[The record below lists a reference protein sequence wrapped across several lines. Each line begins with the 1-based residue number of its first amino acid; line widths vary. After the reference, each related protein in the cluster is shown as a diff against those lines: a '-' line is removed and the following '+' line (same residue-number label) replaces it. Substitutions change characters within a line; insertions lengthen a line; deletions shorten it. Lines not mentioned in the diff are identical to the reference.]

1 MTQISR
7 TSIST
12 VLAAA
17 MACILTVSA
26 AIAADGGD
34 AAGST
39 TDSASGERRRA
50 DDGKEDALKE
60 IVVLGQRTTPEIA
73 RAAQEQA
80 PNLINLITAEEIQ
93 KLPDVNT
100 GEAVRR
106 VPGISLETDTGEGR
120 YINIRGLDAD
130 LNSTTFGGLRLPP
143 TNNSS
148 PSGAGRAVA
157 FDSIPVGFVGNI
169 KVTKS
174 NLPEQ
179 DAEALGGTI
188 DITPKTAPA
197 DGRAFAD
204 IKLGTGEELLRHTWI
219 TDLAGTAGTRFGGGN
234 GGYNP
239 FSVLLTASVYTDR
252 RGVDDAEAGFID
264 NQPAIA
270 DKAIAAFE
278 QRFYDYH
285 RERHGYG
292 ADFGY
297 APDEANQYFL
307 RYYDAGYSESVFRNR
322 LVWNFPLAPAIDPN
336 NPNGFIGIAGKPIT
350 VDSGAVP
357 GFTKALRDEKE
368 FLDSKVAEIGGKNLF
383 GDNTLDYHVGYTKGT
398 YTKPYDFNSAFN
410 NPALANVAY
419 DNTTQPNF
427 PVVRVL
433 PGTPSNG
440 TVTVNPADP
449 AGYQFASLLT
459 QSTHSDDHEWG
470 IGANFTLPTHL
481 TDRSDE
487 EFKFGINARIRNRT
501 TETPTDFVGAVPNL
515 PLSATVYG
523 NSINFYQ
530 GHYANGPQIDA
541 ATVRAAYAAA
551 LAAGNVVTDP
561 VANALNNQ
569 TDKEDVY
576 AAYGQYNFGF
586 GPLNII
592 AGLRIENTQA
602 TYGGFDD
609 SGSAVTNATCPILDP
624 IDQPTTHVCAVSSKR
639 SYTNFF
645 PTAQARYEIGPDLF
659 ARAAISST
667 IARPGFQQVTAA
679 TTTDTV
685 GDIITGNP
693 NLKPTTATG
702 LDLSIED
709 YLPHAGIASLGFFAK
724 NIKNYIVTDAVQ
736 SAGGAQNLGG
746 TLGIVRRIS
755 FGNAPTSHLYGV
767 EASYVQ
773 RFSDIL
779 PGPLGGLGVSANW
792 TWVDSRYTVP
802 VVNPATGLSTLSRD
816 SLLPSTSR
824 NTANFEVLYDMY
836 NLSMT
841 LGAYYTS
848 KNIFF
853 VGGSAALD
861 IWTQERFSVDFGSQ
875 YKVTDPFSV
884 YFNAKNLTNTALKI
898 TEGPG
903 DNRIIQRE
911 FYGVTL
917 QVGGNYKF

>member
-1 MTQISR
+1 MTQLSR

-12 VLAAA
+12 VLAAGI
-17 MACILTVSA
+17 ACILAGPA
-26 AIAADGGD
+26 ATAADAD
-34 AAGST
+34 AADSST
-39 TDSASGERRRA
+39 DASSGPTRRA
-50 DDGKEDALKE
+50 DDKEDALKE
-60 IVVLGQRTTPEIA
+60 ITVLGQRTTPEIA
-73 RAAQEQA
+73 RAAQRQA
-80 PNLINLITAEEIQ
+80 PNLINLTTAEEMQ

-100 GEAVRR
+100 GEAIRR

-157 FDSIPVGFVGNI
+157 FDSIPVGFVGAI

-197 DGRAFAD
+197 DGKPFAD
-204 IKLGTGEELLRHTWI
+204 IKLGSGEELLRHTWI

-234 GGYNP
+234 SGYNP
-239 FSVLLTASVYTDR
+239 FSALVTASVYTDR

-264 NQPAIA
+264 NQPAGIP

-278 QRFYDYH
+278 QRFYNYH

-292 ADFGY
+292 ADLGY
-297 APDEANQYFL
+297 DPDEANQYFL
-307 RYYDAGYSESVFRNR
+307 RYYDAGYSETVIRNR
-322 LVWNFPLAPAIDPN
+322 LVWNFAGNPTADPN
-336 NPNGFIGIAGKPIT
+336 DPNGFIDMAGKPAT
-350 VDSGAVP
+350 ADNPAMPS
-357 GFTKALRDEKE
+357 FTKALRDEKE
-368 FLDSKVAEIGGKNLF
+368 FLDSRVAEIGGKNLF

-398 YTKPYDFNSAFN
+398 YNKPYDLNSAFN

-419 DNTTQPNF
+419 DNTTLPNF
-427 PVVRVL
+427 PTVKAL
-433 PGTPSNG
+433 PGTASNG
-440 TVTVNPADP
+440 TVTVNPTDP
-449 AGYQFASLLT
+449 AGYQFASLFN

-470 IGANFTLPTHL
+470 IGANLALATHL

-487 EFKFGINARIRNRT
+487 EVKFGVNARLRNRT
-501 TETPTDFVGAVPNL
+501 SETPTYFLGAVPNL
-515 PLSATVYG
+515 PLTSAVYG
-523 NSINFYQ
+523 NNITFYQ
-530 GHYANGPQIDA
+530 GHYANGPQIDG
-541 ATVRAAYAAA
+541 ATVRGVYASA
-551 LAAGNVVTDP
+551 LAAGNIVTDP
-561 VANALNNQ
+561 VANALNDVS
-569 TDKEDVY
+569 DKENVY
-576 AAYGQYNFGF
+576 AAYGQYQFGF
-586 GPLNII
+586 GALGII
-592 AGLRIENTQA
+592 AGVRVEKTQA
-602 TYGGFDD
+602 TYAGFDD
-609 SGSAVTNATCPILDP
+609 SGTSATNVTCPILDP
-624 IDQPTTHVCAVSSKR
+624 INQPLTHVCAVSVNR

-645 PTAQARYEIGPDLF
+645 PTAQARYEIEPDLI

-679 TTTDTV
+679 TTTDAV

-702 LDLSIED
+702 LDLAIEQ

-724 NIKNYIVTDAVQ
+724 NIKDYIITDAVQ
-736 SAGGAQNLGG
+736 ALGGAQNLGG
-746 TLGIVRRIS
+746 NLGIVKRIS
-755 FGNAPTSHLYGV
+755 FGNAPTSHLFGF
-767 EASYVQ
+767 ETNYVQ
-773 RFSDIL
+773 HFSDIL

-792 TWVDSRYTVP
+792 TWVDSRYKVP
-802 VVNPATGLSTLSRD
+802 VVDPATGLSTLSRE

-824 NTANFEVLYDMY
+824 NTANAEVLYDMY
-836 NLSMT
+836 GLSMT

-853 VGGSAALD
+853 VGGSSALD

-875 YKVTDPFSV
+875 YKVTEPFSV
-884 YFNAKNLTNTALKI
+884 YFNAKNLTNTALKF

-917 QVGGNYKF
+917 QFGGNYKF

>member
-1 MTQISR
+1 MTQPSR

-17 MACILTVSA
+17 IACILAGPA
-26 AIAADGGD
+26 ATAADAD
-34 AAGST
+34 AADSST
-39 TDSASGERRRA
+39 DASSGPTRRA
-50 DDGKEDALKE
+50 DDKEDALKE
-60 IVVLGQRTTPEIA
+60 ITVLGQRTTPEIA
-73 RAAQEQA
+73 RAAQRQA
-80 PNLINLITAEEIQ
+80 PNLINLTTAEEMQ

-100 GEAVRR
+100 GEAIRR

-157 FDSIPVGFVGNI
+157 FDSIPVGFVGAI

-197 DGRAFAD
+197 DGKPFAD
-204 IKLGTGEELLRHTWI
+204 IKLGSGEELLRHTWI

-234 GGYNP
+234 SGYNP
-239 FSVLLTASVYTDR
+239 FSALVTASVYTDR

-264 NQPAIA
+264 NQPAGIP

-278 QRFYDYH
+278 QRFYNYH

-292 ADFGY
+292 ADLGY
-297 APDEANQYFL
+297 DPDEANQYFL
-307 RYYDAGYSESVFRNR
+307 RYYDAGYSETVIRNR
-322 LVWNFPLAPAIDPN
+322 LVWNFAGNPTADPN
-336 NPNGFIGIAGKPIT
+336 DPNGFIDMAGKPAT
-350 VDSGAVP
+350 ADNPAMPS
-357 GFTKALRDEKE
+357 FTKALRDEKE
-368 FLDSKVAEIGGKNLF
+368 FLDSRVAEIGGKNLF

-398 YTKPYDFNSAFN
+398 YNKPYDLNSAFN

-419 DNTTQPNF
+419 DNTTLPNF
-427 PVVRVL
+427 PTVKAL
-433 PGTPSNG
+433 PGTASNG
-440 TVTVNPADP
+440 TVTVNPTDP
-449 AGYQFASLLT
+449 AGYQFASLFN

-470 IGANFTLPTHL
+470 IGANLALATHL

-487 EFKFGINARIRNRT
+487 EVKFGVNARLRNRT
-501 TETPTDFVGAVPNL
+501 SETPTYFLGAVPNL
-515 PLSATVYG
+515 PLTSAVYG
-523 NSINFYQ
+523 NNITFYQ
-530 GHYANGPQIDA
+530 GHYANGPQIDG
-541 ATVRAAYAAA
+541 ATVRGVYAAA
-551 LAAGNVVTDP
+551 LAGGNVVTDP
-561 VANALNNQ
+561 VANALNDVS
-569 TDKEDVY
+569 DKENVY
-576 AAYGQYNFGF
+576 AAYGQYQFGF
-586 GPLNII
+586 GALGII
-592 AGLRIENTQA
+592 AGVRVEKTQA
-602 TYGGFDD
+602 TYAGFDD
-609 SGSAVTNATCPILDP
+609 SGTSATNVTCPILDP
-624 IDQPTTHVCAVSSKR
+624 INQPLTHVCAVSVNR

-645 PTAQARYEIGPDLF
+645 PTAQARYEIEPDLI

-679 TTTDTV
+679 TTTDAV

-702 LDLSIED
+702 LDLAIEQ

-724 NIKNYIVTDAVQ
+724 NIKDYIITDAVQ
-736 SAGGAQNLGG
+736 ALGGAQNLGG
-746 TLGIVRRIS
+746 NLGIVKRIS
-755 FGNAPTSHLYGV
+755 FGNAPTSHLFGF
-767 EASYVQ
+767 ETNYVQ
-773 RFSDIL
+773 HFSDIL

-792 TWVDSRYTVP
+792 TWVDSRYKVP
-802 VVNPATGLSTLSRD
+802 VVDPATGLSTLSRE

-824 NTANFEVLYDMY
+824 NTANAEVLYDMY
-836 NLSMT
+836 GLSMT

-853 VGGSAALD
+853 VGGSSALD

-875 YKVTDPFSV
+875 YKVTEPFSV
-884 YFNAKNLTNTALKI
+884 YFNAKNLTNTALKF

-917 QVGGNYKF
+917 QFGGNYKF